1 MGASRE
7 PAIIAFMQVTS
18 TPSIVSRSEHSI
30 SRASI
35 SNAALKTLYRLKDA
49 GYQAFLVGGGVRD
62 LLLGLE
68 PKDFDI
74 ATDAH
79 PEDLRRVFRNCR
91 LIGRRF
97 RLAHVHWN
105 GEIIE
110 VATFRAAAAPEE
122 TDDEHP
128 AEDLHADLRRP
139 SAEVRITDDAGRLL
153 RDNVYGSIDDD
164 VWRRDFTCNA
174 LYYNIADFSVWDY
187 VGGVQDVRDRVLRL
201 IGDPEQRYRE
211 DPVRLLRAVR
221 FAGKLGFSIHPETE
235 APMRELAPLLA
246 SVPPARLFDETL
258 KLFLAGHARNT
269 LEVLERYHLLAPMFP
284 SLHSALHGDASGRW
298 RNFVNAGLAGGDERV
313 AADRPVTPTFLFA
326 TLLYPAIDAL
336 AQRRH
341 PGLAHTSSAFGQ
353 ALGAACDEIASAQ
366 VKRIAIPKR
375 FTLPLR
381 ELLVMQP
388 KFERRD
394 GKRMLMLLN
403 HPRFRAA
410 YDLFLLRAE
419 CGLADM
425 KLAKFWTDVQLA
437 DHDQRV
443 EMALA
448 LGTTPQVQGVGQSAE
463 SAGAEEEVDGE
474 AGEESGPDG
483 APAKRRRR
491 RRTRRPRGAG
501 GGPADG

>member
-1 MGASRE
+1 MGASCE
-7 PAIIAFMQVTS
+7 PAIILQMQDSS
-18 TPSIVSRSEHSI
+18 TPTGTPVKVSRSEHSI

-35 SNAALKTLYRLKDA
+35 STAALKTLYRLKDA

-62 LLLGLE
+62 LLLGIQ
-68 PKDFDI
+68 PKDFDV

-79 PEDLRRVFRNCR
+79 PDDLRRVFRNCR

-97 RLAHVHWN
+97 RLAHVHWG

-110 VATFRAAAAPEE
+110 VATFRAAAAPAE

-128 AEDLHADLRRP
+128 AEDLHADLRRA
-139 SAEVRITDDAGRLL
+139 SAEIRVTDDAGRLL

-187 VGGVQDVRDRVLRL
+187 AGGVQDVRDRVLRL

-221 FAGKLGFSIHPETE
+221 FAGKLGFSIHPDTQ

-269 LEVLERYHLLAPMFP
+269 LEVLESHGLLEPLFP
-284 SLHSALHGDASGRW
+284 ALHRALHGDASGRW
-298 RNFVNAGLAGGDERV
+298 RQFVDAGLAGGDARI

-336 AQRRH
+336 AQKRH

-353 ALGAACDEIASAQ
+353 ALGDACDEIVSAQ

-381 ELLVMQP
+381 ELLVLQP

-394 GKRMLMLLN
+394 GKRMLALLN

-410 YDLFLLRAE
+410 YDLFVLRADA
-419 CGLADM
+419 GLADAE
-425 KLAKFWTDVQLA
+425 LASFWTDVQVVPQEQRLA
-437 DHDQRV
+437 
-443 EMALA
+443 MAESM
-448 LGTTPQVQGVGQSAE
+448 GTTPAAARNEPRAE
-463 SAGAEEEVDGE
+463 SADRETVGEDAEAEG
-474 AGEESGPDG
+474 G
-483 APAKRRRR
+483 APARRRR
-491 RRTRRPRGAG
+491 RRRRRPRDGGA
-501 GGPADG
+501 PVDG

>member
-1 MGASRE
+1 
-7 PAIIAFMQVTS
+7 
-18 TPSIVSRSEHSI
+18 
-30 SRASI
+30 
-35 SNAALKTLYRLKDA
+35 
-49 GYQAFLVGGGVRD
+49 
-62 LLLGLE
+62 
-68 PKDFDI
+68 
-74 ATDAH
+74 
-79 PEDLRRVFRNCR
+79 
-91 LIGRRF
+91 
-97 RLAHVHWN
+97 
-105 GEIIE
+105 
-110 VATFRAAAAPEE
+110 
-122 TDDEHP
+122 
-128 AEDLHADLRRP
+128 
-139 SAEVRITDDAGRLL
+139 
-153 RDNVYGSIDDD
+153 
-164 VWRRDFTCNA
+164 
-174 LYYNIADFSVWDY
+174 
-187 VGGVQDVRDRVLRL
+187 
-201 IGDPEQRYRE
+201 
-211 DPVRLLRAVR
+211 
-221 FAGKLGFSIHPETE
+221 
-235 APMRELAPLLA
+235 
-246 SVPPARLFDETL
+246 VPPARLFDETL

-284 SLHSALHGDASGRW
+284 SLHAALHGDASGRW

-394 GKRMLMLLN
+394 GKRMLALLN

-425 KLAKFWTDVQLA
+425 ELAKFWTDVQLVA
-437 DHDQRV
+437 HDERI

-448 LGTTPQVQGVGQSAE
+448 LGTTPHAQGVGHSAE
-463 SAGAEEEVDGE
+463 SAGPEDEVDSE
-474 AGEESGPDG
+474 AGEEPGTEG
-483 APAKRRRR
+483 TPAKRRRR

>member
-1 MGASRE
+1 
-7 PAIIAFMQVTS
+7 
-18 TPSIVSRSEHSI
+18 
-30 SRASI
+30 
-35 SNAALKTLYRLKDA
+35 
-49 GYQAFLVGGGVRD
+49 
-62 LLLGLE
+62 
-68 PKDFDI
+68 
-74 ATDAH
+74 
-79 PEDLRRVFRNCR
+79 
-91 LIGRRF
+91 
-97 RLAHVHWN
+97 
-105 GEIIE
+105 
-110 VATFRAAAAPEE
+110 
-122 TDDEHP
+122 
-128 AEDLHADLRRP
+128 LHA
-139 SAEVRITDDAGRLL
+139 
-153 RDNVYGSIDDD
+153 
-164 VWRRDFTCNA
+164 
-174 LYYNIADFSVWDY
+174 
-187 VGGVQDVRDRVLRL
+187 
-201 IGDPEQRYRE
+201 
-211 DPVRLLRAVR
+211 
-221 FAGKLGFSIHPETE
+221 
-235 APMRELAPLLA
+235 
-246 SVPPARLFDETL
+246 
-258 KLFLAGHARNT
+258 
-269 LEVLERYHLLAPMFP
+269 
-284 SLHSALHGDASGRW
+284 ALHGDVSGRW

-425 KLAKFWTDVQLA
+425 ELAKFWTDVQLVA
-437 DHDQRV
+437 HDERI

-448 LGTTPQVQGVGQSAE
+448 LGTTPHAP
-463 SAGAEEEVDGE
+463 SAGHSTDAAGAADEMDGE
-474 AGEESGPDG
+474 AGDEPG
-483 APAKRRRR
+483 AEGTPAKRRRR
-491 RRTRRPRGAG
+491 RRIRRPRGEG